1 MRLIA
6 LVLFLVVSFSVT
18 ASDGPRYTEIK
29 PFTTNEA
36 LNKAEQ
42 LKKVLS
48 SGEPSADGLAL
59 GHHLLNKS
67 KKIVEAE
74 FQSNKDDQKESVSVA
89 VLVSMSLTTEEL
101 RNWFRSTRAFYDQY
115 QIPIA
120 IYFQG
125 MIGRNSVD
133 TKKALMEIVHGIE
146 ESSIASVQINPFPF
160 RIAGADTI
168 PAVAIFSN
176 TREGR
181 VKEDAVLEYIIKGGS
196 IAYAWEQYLGGS
208 RGESVG
214 GRQLPILEKDFVLD
228 AQERAA
234 TLDLEEK
241 AKERL
246 NSFWG
251 RQATIASPA
260 PKSESFY
267 INTAYRITKDFA
279 INGRPIAEKGAVI
292 DPVDY
297 VSFTSEIIA
306 FDARDADQVSWAIR
320 QMKPEN
326 AKAKRFIF
334 VATGFADW
342 TQKFDLEQK
351 LEHPIYYLS
360 KDFINAFDVK
370 HAPSIIYKKNG
381 KLFAEVFAIEDIK
394 Q

>member
-1 MRLIA
+1 MRLIVV
-6 LVLFLVVSFSVT
+6 VLFLVASFSVA
-18 ASDGPRYTEIK
+18 ASDEARYADIK
-29 PFTTNEA
+29 PITTSEA
-36 LNKAEQ
+36 LAKAEQ
-42 LKKVLS
+42 LKEVLS
-48 SGEPSADGLAL
+48 SGQFSVEGSVL
-59 GHHLLNKS
+59 GNRLLNES
-67 KKIVEAE
+67 KKIVDAE
-74 FQSNKDDQKESVSVA
+74 FQSNDGDQKESVSVA

-115 QIPIA
+115 KVPIA

-133 TKKALMEIVHGIE
+133 TKKALLEIVQGIE
-146 ESSIASVQINPFPF
+146 ESSFASVQINPFPF

-181 VKEDAVLEYIIKGGS
+181 IKEDAVLEYIIKGGS
-196 IAYAWEQYLGGS
+196 IAYAWEQYLGGAS
-208 RGESVG
+208 GESIG

-234 TLDLEEK
+234 TLNLEEK

-246 NSFWG
+246 NSFWD
-251 RQATIASPA
+251 RQATIARPA

-267 INTAYRITKDFA
+267 INTAYRITKDFS
-279 INGRPIAEKGAVI
+279 INGQPIAEKGAVI

-306 FDARDADQVSWAIR
+306 FDARDTDQVSWALR
-320 QMKPEN
+320 QMEPEN

-334 VATGFADW
+334 IATGFVDW
-342 TQKFDLEQK
+342 SQKFDLEQK
-351 LEHPIYYLS
+351 FEHSIYYLS
-360 KDFINAFDVK
+360 KDFVNAFNVK